1 MPEHNDGHRRNDR
14 AEEYGFPSDVITM
27 LLVIKM
33 GGSIL
38 KEGASSDIVSDLKE
52 LLKENKA
59 VLIHGGGVEVTEIA
73 AKLGKEQKFIVS
85 PEGFR
90 SRYTDKETIEIYT
103 MVMAG
108 KINKQIVLAL
118 QSQGIRAVGLSG
130 LDGTILKAERKKK
143 LIAVDERGRK
153 KVIDGG
159 YTGKING
166 VNADLIQFLLEK
178 GYVPI
183 VTPIATSEEFEPLN
197 VDGDRTAAFV
207 AGALKAD
214 RLILLTDV
222 KGLSLKGNPISKI
235 SATEIKEV
243 LPSIGQGMSTKVHAA
258 LEALNQ
264 GVSEVL
270 ITSGVGKQPI
280 SLALKH
286 EVGTV
291 VTRE

>member
-1 MPEHNDGHRRNDR
+1 
-14 AEEYGFPSDVITM
+14 M
-27 LLVIKM
+27 LYVVKM

-38 KEGASSDIVSDLKE
+38 KKGASSNLVADLKE
-52 LLKENKA
+52 LAKDNRI
-59 VLIHGGGVEVTEIA
+59 VLVHGGGVEVTETA
-73 AKLGKEQKFIVS
+73 AKLGKEQRFIVS

-118 QSQGIRAVGLSG
+118 QSQGVPAVGLSG
-130 LDGTILKAERKKK
+130 LDGLLLKAERKKR

-159 YTGKING
+159 YTGKIDG
-166 VNADLIQFLLEK
+166 VNVDLLQFLLEK
-178 GYVPI
+178 GYVPV
-183 VTPIATSEEFEPLN
+183 VTPIAVSEEFEPLN
-197 VDGDRTAAFV
+197 VDGDRTAAFI

-222 KGLSLKGNPISKI
+222 QGLVLKGKPITKI
-235 SATEIKEV
+235 SATEVKEALGSV
-243 LPSIGQGMSTKVHAA
+243 GHGMSTKVHAA

-264 GVSEVL
+264 GVGEVL
-270 ITSGVGKQPI
+270 ITSGSGANPV
-280 SLALKH
+280 SSALKH
-286 EVGTV
+286 ECGTV
-291 VTRE
+291 ISRE

>member
-1 MPEHNDGHRRNDR
+1 
-14 AEEYGFPSDVITM
+14 M

-38 KEGASSDIVSDLKE
+38 KEGASQDLVADLKE
-52 LLKENKA
+52 VAKTNKV
-59 VLIHGGGVEVTEIA
+59 VLVHGGGVEVTEIA
-73 AKLGKEQKFIVS
+73 SKLGKEQKFIIS

-118 QSQGIRAVGLSG
+118 QAQGVQAVGITG
-130 LDGTILKAERKKK
+130 LDAATLRAERKTK

-153 KVIDGG
+153 KILDGG
-159 YTGKING
+159 YTGKITE
-166 VNADLIQFLLEK
+166 VNSELLNLLLSK
-178 GYVPI
+178 GFVPI
-183 VTPIATSEEFEPLN
+183 VTPIALSQDSEPLN
-197 VDGDRTAAFV
+197 VDGDRTAAIL

-222 KGLSLKGNPISKI
+222 KGLILKGELVPKI
-235 SATEIKEV
+235 SSTDVKEV
-243 LPSIGQGMSTKVHAA
+243 MFSIGSGMSTKVHAA

-264 GVSEVL
+264 GVKEVL
-270 ITSGVGKQPI
+270 VTAGMGNQPI
-280 SLALKH
+280 SSALDHK
-286 EVGTV
+286 VGTV
-291 VTRE
+291 ITDE